1 MAQPLIPVAEA
12 ATIVNSL
19 AKQHLGESVIVND
32 DLSNIVDF
40 GKAFENLDSGTKQIV
55 TSGMITMVTEQL
67 FIVHDYKGNGI
78 DIVRTRAYEP
88 SEGLI
93 QKNRPAL
100 PQAVSDSDAY
110 DPSPNTTSDPFKNYP
125 VNFETEYFFKPFQ
138 YRYQWSKPERWMT
151 GMFLS
156 RDGFNNAIS
165 AIDRS
170 IRNAIELNIE
180 DTTMAL
186 IRASMG
192 LNLNTVADLAGQGN
206 TQAVNLLARYNE
218 AYGATLTAE
227 KALTTPE
234 FIRYAIHEI
243 FITIDYMKSYSV
255 LYNEK
260 KFPNFTRQED
270 THFIQLSQ
278 FRRAIDQ
285 FVLSDAFHDDYLKLP
300 NGETVAAWK
309 GFLLTANTVPNFE
322 STSTVNDTFTAEV
335 NGVSEQITVDTS
347 GVLATVFAKE
357 RVGIYDLSEVQTNQ
371 PDAVG
376 LKTNYFTHIFGKS
389 IVDPYENAVT
399 FYIKDAAPEPEPEP

>member
-1 MAQPLIPVAEA
+1 MAKPLIPVADA

-19 AKQHLGESVIVND
+19 AAQHLGSSVVVND

-40 GKAFENLDSGTKQIV
+40 GKAYENLDTGTKQIV
-55 TSGMITMVTEQL
+55 TSGMITLVTEQL
-67 FIVHDYKGNGI
+67 FIIHDYKGNGI
-78 DIVRTRAYEP
+78 DIVRSRSYEP

-110 DPSPNTTSDPFKNYP
+110 DPAPDSSSDPFKNYP
-125 VNFETEYFFKPFQ
+125 ANFETEYFFKPFQ

-156 RDGFNNAIS
+156 RDGFSNAIS
-165 AIDRS
+165 AIDRA

-186 IRASMG
+186 IRASIG
-192 LNLNTVADLAGQGN
+192 SNLNTVTDLTSAGN
-206 TQAVNLLARYNE
+206 TQAVNLLAKYNA
-218 AYGATLTAE
+218 AYGATLTAA

-234 FIRYAIHEI
+234 FIRFAIHEI

-260 KFPNFTRQED
+260 KFPNFTRPED
-270 THFIQLSQ
+270 THFVQLSQ

-309 GFLLTANTVPNFE
+309 GFLLTANTVPDFE
-322 STSTVNDTFTAEV
+322 STSTVKDTFKAEV
-335 NGVSEQITVDTS
+335 NGVEKTIVVNTS
-347 GVLATVFAKE
+347 GVLATIFSKE
-357 RVGIYDLSEVQTNQ
+357 RIGIYDLSEKQTNQ

-376 LKTNYFTHIFGKS
+376 LKTNYFTHLFGKS
-389 IVDPYENAVT
+389 IVDTYENGVT
-399 FYIKDAAPEPEPEP
+399 FYIKDEAPGE